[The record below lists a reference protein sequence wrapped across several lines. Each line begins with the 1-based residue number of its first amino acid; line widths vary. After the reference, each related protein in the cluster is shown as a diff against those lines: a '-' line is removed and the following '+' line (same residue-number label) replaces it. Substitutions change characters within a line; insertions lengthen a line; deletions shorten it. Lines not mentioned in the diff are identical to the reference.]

1 MKSKTL
7 QQAIEKQE
15 KWRQKQ
21 IYILFETGRPI
32 FPDWKKHVQSPITPI
47 QSLLQS
53 NFSRPPSTF

>member
-21 IYILFETGRPI
+21 IYILYDTGRPI
-32 FPDWKKHVQSPITPI
+32 FPDWKKKVESPITPMPPI
-47 QSLLQS
+47 LQS
-53 NFSRPPSTF
+53 KLLRPPSTF